1 MTSSLSL
8 FPSTRP
14 SRNYSRSKLQS
25 RTGSAAPG
33 ELRGIAMQVI
43 ATPKVQPAE
52 DQINHSLFC
61 NADPVSPIYPERT
74 SSKNP
79 YIARRVSGLSS
90 SNTLETTFSPVSSED
105 TLSSLPMQ
113 SSPLSR
119 RHGSPHKMRPGPP
132 SNIVTKAPAGCDVS
146 LHDDQLSPLPEKTKF
161 KTRTSPASEYP
172 SPATLRA
179 GSPNFGRS
187 NSPVTRRTRARTT
200 SPSPIADSPPMRS
213 IFPQYDHSR
222 PANQQKY
229 FPTVS
234 SPTRSL
240 PSEQVSKIGSPVEV
254 NAAKVQRFDS
264 AVTLVEGYEHIPI
277 ADASDLLALREAAGE
292 KSRIG
297 LRKVQ
302 LGLHKPQGAN
312 IAIGRSIDELL
323 YSMESALSSN
333 TPKNQR
339 QYAILKHGAHET
351 GALPVSQL
359 SLPSGSASKGSMKSS
374 PVTIFPQMAAVN
386 AIESLSNSPAAME
399 IATFDPT
406 GDSHAAARLAQDVVA
421 TAHETYDCE
430 LTQSTDTRP
439 SVYSTNKTVTY
450 SLAHPL
456 HGTFTITA
464 KTPCNVHSRTS
475 GTKISLHH
483 PSASPTAIACDSLVL
498 ASIDLGRE
506 ACVLD
511 TPGLVALNSRYMLD
525 IAITAV
531 LAVAAVEAEAMME
544 EPLTF
549 AAPPKSP
556 YAPGS
561 ALSSKKKKKGYRRSK
576 LMSKAKEEVFGNE
589 VVELPLVT
597 RGAIALVGLS
607 FKAAIAVLGL
617 GVKATTSVVGHFVEK
632 I

>member
-1 MTSSLSL
+1 MASSLSL

-14 SRNYSRSKLQS
+14 SRNFSRSKLQS
-25 RTGSAAPG
+25 RNGSPAPG

-43 ATPKVQPAE
+43 ARPKVQPAE
-52 DQINHSLFC
+52 DQIKHSLFC
-61 NADPVSPIYPERT
+61 DTDSASPNYPERT
-74 SSKNP
+74 SSKKP
-79 YIARRVSGLSS
+79 FTARRLSGLSS
-90 SNTLETTFSPVSSED
+90 SNTLETTPSPVSSED
-105 TLSSLPMQ
+105 TLSSLPTQ

-119 RHGSPHKMRPGPP
+119 RRGSPRKLRPGAP
-132 SNIVTKAPAGCDVS
+132 SNILTKAPAGCDVS
-146 LHDDQLSPLPEKTKF
+146 IDDDQLSPLPEKTKF
-161 KTRTSPASEYP
+161 KTRTSPPSEYP
-172 SPATLRA
+172 SPATFRA
-179 GSPNFGRS
+179 GSPSFGRN
-187 NSPVTRRTRARTT
+187 NSPVTRSTTARTT
-200 SPSPIADSPPMRS
+200 SPSPTVDSPPMRS
-213 IFPQYDHSR
+213 IFPQYDHNK
-222 PANQQKY
+222 PVNQQKY

-240 PSEQVSKIGSPVEV
+240 RSEQVSKIGSPVEV
-254 NAAKVQRFDS
+254 GAAKVQRFDS
-264 AVTLVEGYEHIPI
+264 AVTLVDGYEHIPI
-277 ADASDLLALREAAGE
+277 ADSSDLLALWEASSD

-312 IAIGRSIDELL
+312 IAIGRSIDELI
-323 YSMESALSSN
+323 YSMESALQSS

-339 QYAILKHGAHET
+339 QYAILKHGSHET
-351 GALPVSQL
+351 AASPVSQL
-359 SLPSGSASKGSMKSS
+359 ALPSKLAAKGSIKSD

-386 AIESLSNSPAAME
+386 AIESLSNSPAAIE

-406 GDSHAAARLAQDVVA
+406 GDSPAAAKLAQDVVA
-421 TAHETYDCE
+421 KAHKTYDCQ

-450 SLAHPL
+450 SLAHPS

-464 KTPCNVHSRTS
+464 RTPCNAQSRTS

-511 TPGLVALNSRYMLD
+511 TPGLVALNSRYIID

-531 LAVAAVEAEAMME
+531 LAVAAVEAEALME

-561 ALSSKKKKKGYRRSK
+561 VSSKKKKGYRRSK

-589 VVELPLVT
+589 QVELPLVT

-607 FKAAIAVLGL
+607 FKAAIAVLEL
-617 GVKATTSVVGHFVEK
+617 GVKATTSVVGHLVKK